1 MRQVEASRSV
11 PATPERVFSFVAD
24 LDNLP
29 RWQTGIVSAERT
41 YPDPIGI
48 GSTARVVRELMGQ
61 RIQVELRVTDY
72 QPPHRLALAS
82 EASGVGVHAALD
94 LQEDGEG
101 SLVRFSMEIR
111 AQNIFMAP
119 MEGMI
124 AGAASSDLAASL
136 DRLQAALSET

>member
-1 MRQVEASRSV
+1 MRQVESSRSV
-11 PATPERVFSFVAD
+11 PATPDRVFSFVAD

-41 YPDPIGI
+41 SPDPIRV

-61 RIQVELRVTDY
+61 RIEVELRIIDY
-72 QPPHRLALAS
+72 QPGRRLALAS
-82 EASGVGVHAALD
+82 EASGVGVQAALD
-94 LQEDGEG
+94 LQPEGDG
-101 SLVRFSMEIR
+101 SLVRFSMDIR

-119 MEGMI
+119 IEGMI

-136 DRLQAALSET
+136 DRLRAALSET